1 MSVANAPERRSA
13 WIPWAFVVFMGV
25 VVAVNGVMV
34 YFALST
40 FTGTTIDRA
49 YERGRLYNQV
59 LAEAE
64 RQAALGWRFELR
76 WTPASEPH
84 TGRLVVAA
92 TDRSGAPLEGLA
104 IEGKV
109 LRPLGRPAPIP
120 LALVQS
126 GSGRYVA
133 PVMLDGAGQWEVRLA
148 ARRGADGPVEF
159 RERIVVR

>member
-1 MSVANAPERRSA
+1 MASAPERRSA
-13 WIPWAFVVFMGV
+13 WIPWVFVAGMALV
-25 VVAVNGVMV
+25 VVVNGVMV

-40 FTGTTIDRA
+40 FTGTTVDRA

-76 WTPASEPH
+76 WAPATEPH
-84 TGRLVVAA
+84 AGRLVISA

-104 IEGKV
+104 IAGKV
-109 LRPLGRPAPIP
+109 VRPLGRPEPIP
-120 LALVQS
+120 LAFAQA
-126 GSGRYVA
+126 GSGRYVV

-148 ARRGADGPVEF
+148 ARRGADGPVEL
-159 RERIVVR
+159 RERIIVR